1 METNTQVIN
10 PRPEKQFTVAPQS
23 LLVVPYVRIIGGKE
37 TLQNSVE
44 TENEGE
50 GIVYKRKTIVSVANA
65 LERKEAENFATR
77 ARNFARTHATFSPL
91 GYVAK
96 LSQREKLKEAAQ
108 KLEEE
113 AVELNARLTTCR
125 IVCYV
130 VLLQFGIELGSDV
143 AKALNDD
150 IRHKLET
157 LKVAVVNKGTD
168 AKTLYNNARYILQC
182 VTGISYDSL
191 KYALE
196 EVKDVLKTGEV
207 PSELPH
213 LENAIALFTPET
225 LNLNE
230 NENLPERL

>member
-1 METNTQVIN
+1 METQVIN
-10 PRPEKQFTVAPQS
+10 PRPEKQFTVSPQS

-50 GIVYKRKTIVSVANA
+50 GVVYKRNTIVSVANA
-65 LERKEAENFATR
+65 QERKEAENFATR

-96 LSQREKLKEAAQ
+96 LSQRDTLKKAAE

-113 AVELNARLTTCR
+113 AAELNARLTTCR

-130 VLLQFGIELGSDV
+130 VLLQFGVEMNSDV

-157 LKVAVVNKGTD
+157 LKVSVTSQARD
-168 AKTLYNNARYILQC
+168 AKSLYNNARHILQC
-182 VTGISYDSL
+182 VTGISYDAV

-196 EVKDVLKTGEV
+196 EVKDTIKSGHV
-207 PSELPH
+207 PESLPH
-213 LENAIALFTPET
+213 LENAIALFTPESENVNVNET
-225 LNLNE
+225 LETL
-230 NENLPERL
+230 